1 MESNLIEENNNLK
14 NIIIKECLDEYLK
27 KEKKEK
33 NYTFEE
39 GLEIFLEYV
48 NENKKTPSYKEKY
61 KNINI
66 GSWLGHQKT
75 KIKSKEDEIYKM
87 MSKNIIVKECLDEY
101 LDKQKLKIN
110 KKDE

>member
-48 NENKKTPSYKEKY
+48 NEN
-61 KNINI
+61 
-66 GSWLGHQKT
+66 QKT